1 MGGTQE
7 IGWLS
12 PDSRRPDA
20 GKAVSDIEA
29 WFVRE
34 VLPLE
39 ATLMRFLNQNWRN
52 KSDLEDL
59 RQDVYTRLLEVVD
72 DGMPEH
78 TKAFVL
84 TTARNLLIDRV
95 RREQVVPI
103 EAMADLEGLGV
114 AADVPGAG
122 HVVIARD
129 ALRRLQAALEK
140 LPPRCREVV
149 LLRRVEGL
157 SRQEIAARMGIS
169 EKTVAAHIT
178 NGMYALADLLF
189 DHSSDTGKRA

>member
-1 MGGTQE
+1 MGGIQD
-7 IGWLS
+7 INWLRLGVS
-12 PDSRRPDA
+12 RPDA

-29 WFVRE
+29 WFVRD

-52 KSDLEDL
+52 KGELEDI
-59 RQDVYTRLLEVVD
+59 RQDVYARILEKVES
-72 DGMPEH
+72 GFPEH

-95 RREQVVPI
+95 RREHIVPI
-103 EAMADLEGLGV
+103 DTIADLEGLNT
-114 AADVPGAG
+114 ADDAPGADRA
-122 HVVIARD
+122 VIARD
-129 ALRRLQAALEK
+129 TLRRLQAALDR

-157 SRQEIAARMGIS
+157 SRQEIASRMGIS
-169 EKTVAAHIT
+169 EKTVAAHMT
-178 NGMYALADLLF
+178 NGMCALANFFLD
-189 DHSSDTGKRA
+189 DANGRSTA